1 MTPAQL
7 KEARHTL
14 GFSARMMAHALS
26 DPDGDSRPVNPRTIR
41 RWEDGSQDIPSPV
54 IVAVNFLIEKS
65 SRKPRLPQDRR

>member
-7 KEARHTL
+7 KETRHTL
-14 GFSARMMAHALS
+14 HLSARQMARALS

-54 IVAVNFLIEKS
+54 VVAVYFLLENH
-65 SRKPRLPQDRR
+65 DRITRCRRPES